1 MTERVVLEASP
12 DMGPMLAGSLAR
24 GVVRK
29 VSGRRPKTLPDRVVE
44 LTTGQDAG
52 RLAMYDRVC
61 GFGVRDHV
69 PATWIH
75 VLAFPLQMAL
85 LSAPDSPFALAGIVH
100 VTNSMSLL
108 RPVSVGERLR
118 LTSSYGPPREHRR
131 GVLIDM
137 IGEAYVGDE
146 LVWRGVSAYLVRDA
160 TLPGMLPEDQP
171 DGVHLPS
178 DVEVDADA
186 VWRLPA
192 NLGRQYSRV
201 SGDYNPIHTSALGG
215 QGVRLPAGD
224 RPGDVDPRPGAGG
237 PRTPPAGRVP
247 HGRPLHEAD
256 PAALVGTV
264 RGRAPR
270 PHLDGRRPP
279 QVRREVP
286 PDRQRHPAL
295 TVRWLATGQALRT
308 TGQALRTT
316 GQASGAC
323 PVDICAGRRVLVVRP

>member
-1 MTERVVLEASP
+1 
-12 DMGPMLAGSLAR
+12 MGPMLAGSLAR

-29 VSGRRPKTLPDRVVE
+29 VSGRRPETLPDRVVE
-44 LTTGQDAG
+44 LTTAQDAG

-61 GFGVRDHV
+61 GFGVRDLV

-75 VLAFPLQMAL
+75 VLAFPLQMVL

-100 VTNSMSLL
+100 VTNSMSLI

-171 DGVHLPS
+171 DGVRLPS
-178 DVEVDADA
+178 DVELDADA

-201 SGDYNPIHTSALGG
+201 SGDLNPIHTSALGG
-215 QGVRLPAGD
+215 KAFGFPRAIIQGMWTHARVLAALEPRLPDAY
-224 RPGDVDPRPGAGG
+224 RMDVRFTKPILLPSSVRFG
-237 PRTPPAGRVP
+237 
-247 HGRPLHEAD
+247 
-256 PAALVGTV
+256 AALHGHTWM
-264 RGRAPR
+264 G
-270 PHLDGRRPP
+270 
-279 QVRREVP
+279 
-286 PDRQRHPAL
+286 
-295 TVRWLATGQALRT
+295 
-308 TGQALRTT
+308 
-316 GQASGAC
+316 
-323 PVDICAGRRVLVVRP
+323 VVRPRSGEKSHLIANVTPL